1 MGIKSSRYLCS
12 VTTHLEVSS
21 VSRLSNERIALQ
33 EFNMYSV
40 TYIIANK
47 LHVVTHPTLL
57 VINDLYFALR
67 EFGVSQVR
75 MWDQNKQ
82 LIH

>member
-1 MGIKSSRYLCS
+1 
-12 VTTHLEVSS
+12 
-21 VSRLSNERIALQ
+21 
-33 EFNMYSV
+33 MYSV

-75 MWDQNKQ
+75 MWDHNKQ